1 MITFTIQAD
10 TPEDFVRQ
18 ARVLFPLA
26 RITVQTHE
34 TVNADT
40 VYQDKDSATGRSLT
54 DDEKAG
60 LEKTTAAMHDE
71 AEALLADKPAKRK
84 RRTKAEI
91 AAEAAAQPES
101 EPAKEAATVEM
112 LPVSIDDIRAVG
124 KAITDKI
131 GEAACD
137 RVGPIYQSVGATKT
151 SEVPADKY
159 EEVHAKLV
167 VLLAAIECATPAGEV
182 TVQEVRAA
190 GMAVLAKH
198 GSDDGHAKCIAVAKA
213 LGHDKLTQLDPSQYA
228 EAVALL
234 KAEVEG

>member
-18 ARVLFPLA
+18 ASVLFPLA
-26 RITVQTHE
+26 RITVQRPADE
-34 TVNADT
+34 TP
-40 VYQDKDSATGRSLT
+40 
-54 DDEKAG
+54 EKAPQPDPA
-60 LEKTTAAMHDE
+60 EPAAE
-71 AEALLADKPAKRK
+71 ETDKPKRK

-91 AAEAAAQPES
+91 EADKAAEA
-101 EPAKEAATVEM
+101 EPAKEAATVET
-112 LPVSIDDIRAVG
+112 LPVSIDDVREVA
-124 KAITDKI
+124 KAIQAKL
-131 GEAACD
+131 GEEALA

-167 VLLAAIECATPAGEV
+167 VLLAEIESAAPAGEV
-182 TVQEVRAA
+182 TVQEVHAA

-198 GSDDGHAKCIAVAKA
+198 GSDDGYAKCIAVAKK
-213 LGHDKLTQLDPSQYA
+213 LGHDKLTQLEPSQYA

>member
-1 MITFTIQAD
+1 MITFTIEAD

-18 ARVLFPLA
+18 ASVLFPLA
-26 RITVQTHE
+26 RIAMQPQQGPSTERPAVDPTATATE
-34 TVNADT
+34 VAEPAELATEEADT
-40 VYQDKDSATGRSLT
+40 TG
-54 DDEKAG
+54 
-60 LEKTTAAMHDE
+60 
-71 AEALLADKPAKRK
+71 KPKRK

-91 AAEAAAQPES
+91 AAAEAAAQPD
-101 EPAKEAATVEM
+101 VET
-112 LPVSIDDIRAVG
+112 LPVSIDDIRAVAN
-124 KAITDKI
+124 AIQAKLGAD
-131 GEAACD
+131 ALD

-167 VLLAAIECATPAGEV
+167 ALLAEIEAAAPAGEV

-198 GSDDGHAKCIAVAKA
+198 GSDDGHAKCIAVAKK
-213 LGHDKLTQLDPSQYA
+213 LGHDKLTQLEPSQYA

-234 KAEVEG
+234 KAEVED